1 MKRQEVIDILDG
13 SHPTFGGI
21 VARGMDALILLSA
34 VAIALET
41 EPGLPKSLRHVLFG
55 FEVLVLGI
63 FTAEYVLRVICT
75 RPRLRYIFS
84 FWGLVDLLTILPAIA
99 LLTPQWQ
106 AVRIFRLLRLVR
118 LVKLFRGSHA
128 MERLAT
134 AFQEVRGEL
143 AIFGIIAGLML
154 YVASVGIYIFEHDAQ
169 PEVFSSIPQSLWW
182 AVASFTTVGYGDMV
196 PITAGGRVFTTFV
209 LFLGLGVIAVPSA
222 IITTALLEA
231 DTNIQKKLANSASEA
246 DKENQSKTAQS
257 TKGE

>member
-1 MKRQEVIDILDG
+1 MTRREIIDILDG
-13 SHPTFGGI
+13 SHPSFGGI

-34 VAIALET
+34 IAIALET
-41 EPGLPKSLRHVLFG
+41 EPGLPAALRKFLFG
-55 FEVLVLGI
+55 FEVMVLGV
-63 FTAEYVLRVICT
+63 FTLEYLLRLICSP
-75 RPRLRYIFS
+75 RPLRYVFS
-84 FWGLVDLLTILPAIA
+84 FWGLIDLLTILPAIA

-118 LVKLFRGSHA
+118 IAKLFRGSHA
-128 MERLAT
+128 MERLVT
-134 AFQEVRGEL
+134 AFQEVRAEL
-143 AIFGIIAGLML
+143 AIFGIIAALML

-196 PITAGGRVFTTFV
+196 PITNGGRVFTTLV
-209 LFLGLGVIAVPSA
+209 LFLGLGIIAVPSA

-246 DKENQSKTAQS
+246 EKEPQTKTAQS